1 MNEVKIMTTLAQ
13 TWKEADRLKAIE
25 EFGILDTPR
34 EDDYDDIAKLAAQNC
49 DAPIS
54 AVTFVAR
61 DKQWFKAEV
70 GLGIRETSLDVS
82 ICKHAM
88 LHHGLFVVPDTT
100 KDARFSGNAYVTGEP
115 HFRFYAGVPL
125 ETPEGLPIGTLC
137 VLDYKPRV
145 LTENQ
150 AFALKALA
158 RQVMIQLE
166 LRRLLVG
173 RSNYEHQLRASELS
187 YRRLFEPAL

>member
-1 MNEVKIMTTLAQ
+1 VVAEYSFRKH
-13 TWKEADRLKAIE
+13 W
-25 EFGILDTPR
+25 
-34 EDDYDDIAKLAAQNC
+34 
-49 DAPIS
+49 S
-54 AVTFVAR
+54 VTF
-61 DKQWFKAEV
+61 D
-70 GLGIRETSLDVS
+70 
-82 ICKHAM
+82 CKTLYLVCLSFQA
-88 LHHGLFVVPDTT
+88 
-100 KDARFSGNAYVTGEP
+100 GEP

-137 VLDYKPRV
+137 VLDYKRRV
-145 LTENQ
+145 LTEKQ

-187 YRRLFEPAL
+187 YRRLFEAARDGIFILDIDTGRITDVNPYLIECLGFSRDEMIGRTVGNLVRSRISKPTKPCWSDCNWMDMCGTRICH